1 MTKEIVI
8 AVRDLNFSY
17 DRYNLALENVTF
29 DILRNEFAAV
39 IGPNGGGKTT
49 LLKLVLGLLE
59 PTRGTVHVFGDR
71 ASAARRRIGYMPQY
85 PRLDPEFPVTVM
97 DVVLMGRLGQAP
109 IMGPFRRKDRESA
122 IEALEETS
130 CADLKDR
137 PFSALSS
144 GQRQRILISRALASD
159 PELLMLDEPTSNLD
173 PSVQDDVLDLLH
185 TLNKRMTIIVVSHDV
200 AFVSKYVEKVVC
212 VNRTVALHPTS
223 EMKGELISML
233 YGGSDI
239 RIVDHEHHTHE
250 G

>member
-1 MTKEIVI
+1 MTNEIII
-8 AVRDLNFSY
+8 AARDLNFSY
-17 DRYNLALENVTF
+17 DRRNLVLENVTF
-29 DILRNEFAAV
+29 DILKNEFAAV

-59 PTRGTVHVFGDR
+59 PAHGTIRVFGAR
-71 ASAARRRIGYMPQY
+71 APAVRRRIGYMPQY
-85 PRLDPEFPVTVM
+85 PSLDPEFPVTVM
-97 DVVLMGRLGQAP
+97 DIVLMGRLGKAP
-109 IMGPFRRKDRESA
+109 LLGPFRRKDRESA
-122 IEALEETS
+122 MEALEETS

-173 PSVQDDVLDLLH
+173 PSVQDDILDLLH
-185 TLNKRMTIIVVSHDV
+185 MLNERMTIIVVSHDV

-223 EMKGELISML
+223 EMKSELISML
-233 YGGSDI
+233 YGGSDV
-239 RIVDHEHHTHE
+239 RLVDHERHTHE